1 MHYYKRNLG
10 DYAKKA
16 GRLTMLQHGSYTLL
30 IDACYDREKFPTMD
44 EAIEWAWASTPDE
57 VQAVQFV
64 LSKFFTL
71 ENGVYVQKRI
81 AEELAEYAEFCAD
94 QKRKGLLGGRPKN
107 PTGLINNP
115 TGLENNPTV
124 TQVKPDESL
133 TTNHKPLTTNHDP
146 LTTNQEPEVQ
156 NQTKSKPLKP
166 ASPVSTK
173 KELSADETALQTAC
187 KETWRAY
194 SREYQ
199 NRYKVE
205 PIRNALVNSQIKG
218 FCGRVAHNEAPHIAG
233 FYVWHNQSF
242 YVTQMHPTS
251 LLLKNAEKLRTE
263 WATNT
268 KATTSQARLADQTQG
283 MGQIWDKLKREAQ
296 ENERTIHQNN

>member
-1 MHYYKRNLG
+1 MARSRNIKPGVFTNELLG
-10 DYAKKA
+10 T
-16 GRLTMLQHGSYTLL
+16 LPPEVTLL
-30 IDACYDREKFPTMD
+30 FMGLWCLADKDGILEDLPLRIKAEIFPYRDNLDVNGYLTVMEQKGFIQRYSVDGKKYIFVIEFAKHQSPHHTEKARGYPQ
-44 EAIEWAWASTPDE
+44 P
-57 VQAVQFV
+57 
-64 LSKFFTL
+64 
-71 ENGVYVQKRI
+71 
-81 AEELAEYAEFCAD
+81 
-94 QKRKGLLGGRPKN
+94 PK
-107 PTGLINNP
+107 LRVV
-115 TGLENNPTV
+115 V
-124 TQVKPDESL
+124 TS
-133 TTNHKPLTTNHDP
+133 PLTDGESQVRSRSDSLIPDSLIHGFTDSLIP
-146 LTTNQEPEVQ
+146 DSIDSKP
-156 NQTKSKPLKP
+156 KSKPLKP

-173 KELSADETALQTAC
+173 KMSADETALQTAC
-187 KETWRAY
+187 KETWKAY
-194 SREYQ
+194 SIEYQ

-205 PIRNALVNSQIKG
+205 PIRNASVNSQIKG

-251 LLLKNAEKLRTE
+251 LLLKDAEKLRTE

>member
-30 IDACYDREKFPTMD
+30 IDACYDREKFPTME

-81 AEELAEYAEFCAD
+81 AEELAEYADFCAD

-107 PTGLINNP
+107 PTGLNNNP
-115 TGLENNPTV
+115 TGLNNNPSV
-124 TQVKPDESL
+124 TQAKPDETL
-133 TTNHKPLTTNHDP
+133 TTNHKP

-173 KELSADETALQTAC
+173 KMSADETALQTAC
-187 KETWRAY
+187 KETWQAY

-199 NRYKVE
+199 NRYKVA
-205 PIRNALVNSQIKG
+205 PIRNAPVNSQIKTL
-218 FCGRVAHNEAPHIAG
+218 VSHDEAPHIAA
-233 FYVWHNQSF
+233 FYVWHNQSY
-242 YVTQMHPTS
+242 YVQQMHPTS
-251 LLLKNAEKLRTE
+251 QLVKDAGKLRTE

-268 KATTSQARLADQTQG
+268 KITTSKARQVDELQTQG
-283 MGQIWDKLKREAQ
+283 DVWRNLIEKEAAKNVQ
-296 ENERTIHQNN
+296 VN